1 MNTRKQIY
9 GTYAIKILIA
19 VLILILSGF
28 LFLRLDASRH
38 RSHSLSRITKK
49 TLRELE
55 DRVVVKVFASAEL
68 PGEFGTLNRT
78 LKDMLQEFQNVS
90 RGKLKFEYARASDPE
105 ELADEAMQ
113 YNIPQIP
120 LTIFEKDRMV
130 SKNIVF
136 GIGFEGMGKSAAMTL
151 RPGMEQ
157 MLEYQLVKQI
167 NKLQRSKLPEL
178 TVFADSLALLS
189 QYSIYPDQLATF
201 FLELEENYEV
211 LHSNL
216 LTAPKQSPVMLC
228 LGVVDSLSTLQ
239 LYHLDQYIM
248 AGGKVVMLQDR
259 ALVSYT
265 QQGTAVME
273 IHSNLFTMLEH
284 YGILIKPNIVLDQDC
299 EIGMLPGQGG
309 QIPYPFFPHLQPVAK
324 IPYTSGFENIVMNLA
339 SELALMPGT
348 KLNMEPVLQ
357 TSGKSNILLGP
368 WFNLDE
374 AVKTALEP
382 GSLEM
387 PPIPVAAQ
395 FSGPFKSYFNHAL
408 TDSTFHASSDSSRII
423 LFADSDFNL
432 EFGSGG
438 AYIILNA
445 VDHLLGRNDMVKLR
459 SFRSSYNRL
468 GADVYLN
475 KRGRQVADPAREM
488 SRLGSIFKL
497 SAIVLPLL
505 LLAFVGLISMGK
517 ARERS

>member
-1 MNTRKQIY
+1 MNTRRQIF
-9 GTYAIKILIA
+9 GTYAMKIFIA
-19 VLILILSGF
+19 VLVLILSGF

-38 RSHSLSRITKK
+38 RSHSLSRVTKK
-49 TLRELE
+49 NLRELE
-55 DRVVVKVFASAEL
+55 DKVVIKVFASDDL

-78 LKDMLQEFQNVS
+78 LKDMLQEFQSVS
-90 RGKLKFEYARASDPE
+90 RGKLKFEYARAKNPD

-113 YNIPQIP
+113 YNIPQMPI
-120 LTIFEKDRMV
+120 TIFEKDKMV

-157 MLEYQLVKQI
+157 MLEYQLLKQI

-178 TVFADSLALLS
+178 AVFADSLALLN

-201 FLELEENYEV
+201 FLELEENYDV
-211 LHSNL
+211 QHTQLQ
-216 LTAPKQSPVMLC
+216 TAPKQTPVMLA
-228 LGVVDSLSTLQ
+228 LGVVDSLSTQQ

-248 AGGKVVMLQDR
+248 AGGNVVMLQDR

-265 QQGTAVME
+265 QQGTAVVE
-273 IHSNLFTMLEH
+273 IYSNLFKMLEH

-299 EIGMLPGQGG
+299 EIGMAPGMGG
-309 QIPYPFFPHLQPVAK
+309 QIPYPFFPHLKPVPK

-348 KLNMEPVLQ
+348 KLKMETVLQ
-357 TSGKSNILLGP
+357 TSGKSNTLLGP
-368 WFNLDE
+368 YFNLDE
-374 AVKTALEP
+374 AVNTALEP
-382 GSLEM
+382 GRLEM
-387 PPIPVAAQ
+387 PPLPVAAE
-395 FSGPFKSYFNHAL
+395 FTGPFKSYFNEAL
-408 TDSTFHASSDSSRII
+408 TDSTFHASSDSSKII

-438 AYIILNA
+438 AFIVLNA
-445 VDHLLGRNDMVKLR
+445 IDHLLGRDDMVKLR

-468 GADVYLN
+468 GPDVYLN
-475 KRGRQVADPAREM
+475 KRGRQVTDPVKAM
-488 SRLGSIFKL
+488 NRLSSIFKI

-505 LLAFVGLISMGK
+505 LLAFIGLVSMGK
-517 ARERS
+517 AKDKS